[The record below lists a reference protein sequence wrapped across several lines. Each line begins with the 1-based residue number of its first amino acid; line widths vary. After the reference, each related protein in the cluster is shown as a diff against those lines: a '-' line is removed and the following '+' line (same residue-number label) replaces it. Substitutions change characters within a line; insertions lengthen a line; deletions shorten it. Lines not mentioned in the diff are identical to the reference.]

1 MIQLKRT
8 RIAQAIA
15 VGLRGARRKEKA
27 IALLKQ
33 FYSGTFEFKSDYWK
47 KAKDQLKVE
56 SNGKCA
62 YCETP
67 TDVVAHG
74 DVEHFRPKSKYWWLA
89 YCYDNYS
96 YSCQICNQVYKSDK
110 FEKQGAELVPP
121 QNLPAIEPDD
131 AEKALIAHLLF
142 PDPLNDA
149 DGFPYADFKNVCE
162 QEKPHLV
169 DPYMFDPE
177 SFFKWEVLEVG
188 TELRELRIAAR
199 DETQQCQNAFRA
211 AKEDLGLNRETLCKQ
226 RYQKYKTLET
236 FKIAFESVEIPQQ
249 IRDAV
254 KVELQKMTSNEAPFA
269 GMARYFVK
277 DVWNLNLQ

>member
-1 MIQLKRT
+1 MIQLSRT
-8 RIAQAIA
+8 RTAQAIA

-27 IALLKQ
+27 TALLKQ

-67 TDVVAHG
+67 TEVVAHG

-110 FEKQGAELVPP
+110 FEKQGTELAPP
-121 QNLPAIEPDD
+121 QNLPANEPVD

-142 PDPLNDA
+142 PDPLNDT
-149 DGFPYADFKNVCE
+149 DGFPYADFKSACE
-162 QEKPHLV
+162 QEKPHLI

-177 SFFKWEVLEVG
+177 PFFKWEVLEVG

-199 DETQQCQNAFRA
+199 NETQECQNAFRA

-226 RYQKYKTLET
+226 RYREYKKLET
-236 FKIAFESVEIPQQ
+236 FKLVFESAKTPQQ
-249 IRDAV
+249 IRDSV
-254 KVELQKMTSNEAPFA
+254 KLELQNMISDEAPYA
-269 GMARYFVK
+269 AMARYFVK
-277 DVWNLNLQ
+277 DVWSLNL